1 MRLKSAIAALC
12 LLISTFVVAQGN
24 SAHAAAARYEAE
36 SAAASCVGTIDADW
50 SGFSGTGFCNTDNAV
65 GAHAQFAVSAA
76 TAGTATLGI
85 RFANGGTTAR
95 PADVLVDGA
104 TVQSVSFE
112 PTGSWSSW
120 TTKTLTVPVS
130 AGDHIIRIRSAAA
143 TGLPNID
150 YLDFNLGG
158 GLPGSFQWSSSG
170 ILISPKSDATHN
182 IRALKDPSVV
192 HHNGR
197 YHVFATTT
205 NQSGAY
211 SMVYLNFTDWSQ
223 ANSATQ
229 HYLDQTA
236 IGGGYKAAP
245 QVFYFAP
252 QQKWYLV
259 FQTGSNAAYSTTSD
273 ISNPRSWS
281 APKPFYAD
289 GMPQIIRD
297 NIGNGYWV
305 DFWVICDSVKC
316 YLFSSDD
323 NGHLYR
329 SETSL
334 SNFPNGFGNTV
345 IAMQDSARYPL
356 WEAAN
361 VYRSA
366 SSQYLLIVEAI
377 GSGGK
382 RYFRSWTSPAI
393 TGPWTALAVTEA
405 SPFAGAANVT
415 FSGTTW
421 TRDISHGEMIR
432 NGIDQTLPISPCGMR
447 YLYQGKDPN
456 AGDPYSLLPWRL
468 GLLTQTNSTC

>member
-1 MRLKSAIAALC
+1 MRLRSAIVGAS
-12 LLISTFVVAQGN
+12 LLIGTLIVVQGN
-24 SAHAAAARYEAE
+24 TAYAAPTRYEAE
-36 SAAASCVGTIDADW
+36 NAPATCVGTIDTNW
-50 SGFSGTGFCNTDNAV
+50 SGFSGTGFCNSNNAV
-65 GAHAQFAVSAA
+65 GAYAQFTVSAA
-76 TAGTATLGI
+76 AAGTATLGV

-95 PADVLVDGA
+95 PADIVVNGA

-112 PTGSWSSW
+112 TTGSWSTW
-120 TTKTLTVPVS
+120 ITKTVTVSVNAGSNPVRINATSS
-130 AGDHIIRIRSAAA
+130 A
-143 TGLPNID
+143 GLPNVD
-150 YLDFNLGG
+150 CLDFGLGG
-158 GLPGSFQWSSSG
+158 GLPSSFQWSSSG

-192 HHNGR
+192 YHNGR

-205 NQSGAY
+205 NQNGAY
-211 SMVYLNFTDWSQ
+211 SMVYLNFADWSQ

-236 IGGGYKAAP
+236 IGTGYKAAP

-252 QQKWYLV
+252 QQRWYLV
-259 FQTGSNAAYSTTSD
+259 FQTGSNAAYSTTTD
-273 ISNPRSWS
+273 ISNPRSWT
-281 APKPFYAD
+281 APQRFYAN

-305 DFWVICDSVKC
+305 DFWIICDSSKC

-334 SNFPNGFGNTV
+334 SNFPNGMTNTV
-345 IAMQDSARYPL
+345 IAMQDPARYPL

-361 VYRSA
+361 VYRV
-366 SSQYLLIVEAI
+366 SSTQYLLIVEAI

-382 RYFRSWTSPAI
+382 RYFRSWTAPAI
-393 TGPWTALAVTEA
+393 TGPWTALAATEA
-405 SPFAGAANVT
+405 NPFAGQANVT
-415 FSGTTW
+415 FSGTAW
-421 TRDISHGEMIR
+421 TRDISHGEAIR
-432 NGIDQTLPISPCGMR
+432 AGNDQTMPLSPCNLR
-447 YLYQGKDPN
+447 YLYQGKDP
-456 AGDPYSLLPWRL
+456 AASDPYSMLPWRL

>member
-1 MRLKSAIAALC
+1 MRLKSAIAGLC

-36 SAAASCVGTIDADW
+36 SAAATCVGTIDANW

-120 TTKTLTVPVS
+120 TTKTLTVPMS

-143 TGLPNID
+143 TGLPNI
-150 YLDFNLGG
+150 
-158 GLPGSFQWSSSG
+158 
-170 ILISPKSDATHN
+170 
-182 IRALKDPSVV
+182 RALKDPSVV
-192 HHNGR
+192 YHNGR

-305 DFWVICDSVKC
+305 DFWVICDSANC
-316 YLFSSDD
+316 YLFSSDA

-366 SSQYLLIVEAI
+366 SSQYLPIVEAI

>member
-1 MRLKSAIAALC
+1 MRLKSAIVGASV
-12 LLISTFVVAQGN
+12 LIGTFVVTQGN
-24 SAHAAAARYEAE
+24 AHAAATRYEAE
-36 SAAASCVGTIDADW
+36 NAPASCVGTIDANW
-50 SGFSGTGFCNTDNAV
+50 PGFSGTGFCNSNNAV
-65 GAHAQFAVSAA
+65 GAYAQFTVNAA
-76 TAGTATLGI
+76 TAGTATIAI
-85 RFANGGTTAR
+85 RFANGGTTTR
-95 PADVLVDGA
+95 PAGILVDGA
-104 TVQSVSFE
+104 SVQSVSFE
-112 PTGSWSSW
+112 ATGSWSTW
-120 TTKTLTVPVS
+120 VTKTVTVSVS
-130 AGDHIIRIRSAAA
+130 AGSHTIRLNPTTSA
-143 TGLPNID
+143 GLPNVD
-150 YLDFNLGG
+150 YLDFASGGG
-158 GLPGSFQWSSSG
+158 GLPGSFLWSSSG
-170 ILISPKSDATHN
+170 ILLSPKSDAAHN

-192 HHNGR
+192 YHNGR

-211 SMVYLNFTDWSQ
+211 SMVYLNFANWSQ

-252 QQKWYLV
+252 QQRWYLV
-259 FQTGSNAAYSTTSD
+259 YQTGSNAAYSTTTD

-281 APKPFYAD
+281 TPKHFYAN

-305 DFWVICDSVKC
+305 DFWVICDSSKC
-316 YLFSSDD
+316 YLFSSDV

-361 VYRSA
+361 VYRV
-366 SSQYLLIVEAI
+366 SSTQYLLIVEAI

-382 RYFRSWTSPAI
+382 RYFRSWTAPAI
-393 TGPWTALAVTEA
+393 TGPWTALAATEA

-415 FSGTTW
+415 FSGNAW

-432 NGIDQTLPISPCGMR
+432 NGIDQTLSISPCRMQ

-456 AGDPYSLLPWRL
+456 ASDPYSLLPWRL